1 MLAID
6 LGVHQIV
13 GRLTKEFD
21 VLLLGASIAMKKLLE
36 IIIELWAQERQ
47 DELDLVTAVLSKMLK

>member
-1 MLAID
+1 MLAVD
-6 LGVHQIV
+6 LGVHQHV

-36 IIIELWAQERQ
+36 IIIELRVQE
-47 DELDLVTAVLSKMLK
+47 